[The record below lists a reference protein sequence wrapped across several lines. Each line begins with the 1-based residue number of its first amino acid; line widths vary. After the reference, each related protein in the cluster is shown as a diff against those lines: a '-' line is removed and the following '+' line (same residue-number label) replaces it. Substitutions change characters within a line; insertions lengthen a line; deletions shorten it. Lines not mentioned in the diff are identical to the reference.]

1 MAEIRAEDKSVV
13 ELIKQITAQSSALA
27 RKELELAEA
36 EMTAKGKRAG
46 LGAGMLG
53 SAGLLGL
60 FALACAT
67 AAAILALA
75 LVVPGWAAALIVAG
89 VYGGLAG
96 VAAQSARRRRLRLD
110 AKEILSGR
118 GVHVQEPAIG
128 GANRDDVIRPTQPR
142 DTIPPREAVIE
153 HNGLHH
159 TPRGETPIRRRGRL
173 IDRERRAIGQPDTR

>member
-1 MAEIRAEDKSVV
+1 MAEIREEDKSVV

-96 VAAQSARRRRLRLD
+96 VAALAGG
-110 AKEILSGR
+110 LSVKRATPLGPTEAAAS
-118 GVHVQEPAIG
+118 VK
-128 GANRDDVIRPTQPR
+128 DDV
-142 DTIPPREAVIE
+142 EVIKAHAE
-153 HNGLHH
+153 
-159 TPRGETPIRRRGRL
+159 RGR
-173 IDRERRAIGQPDTR
+173 Q